1 MSGIEERLR
10 SAEEIIRAQNRL
22 IQAMYDAD
30 LEGSWPREASELQAE
45 YETRYGVNLDGED
58 VRPEV

>member
-30 LEGSWPREASELQAE
+30 LEESWPRSA
-45 YETRYGVNLDGED
+45 
-58 VRPEV
+58 VRLANRAGCHAPL